1 MNRIEEL
8 IKEKCPDGVEYIRL
22 EELCSNITK
31 QTGFDYSS
39 TIKPALVKE
48 ASQDTYAFIQNKDF
62 DGDKINLNTDYYIP
76 IAVAEKYPKITLD
89 TPSLLISL
97 SGKVGNVGFYGL
109 DSKAF
114 IGGAVGICKLKDGIV
129 GKFVMH
135 YLMSSEG
142 QKYLFKSVKAASH
155 VNLTVE
161 SIRDTPI
168 PVPPIEVQ
176 QEIVRILDKFTEL
189 EAELQAELD
198 ARNKQYENY
207 REELFTNRFFDKVE
221 YKKIKSVCSE
231 VIVPMRDKPQV
242 FDGEIPWCRIEDIE
256 GQYFNDSLSG
266 LRVSEKIIKE
276 MNLKVFP
283 KGTVICSCSAS
294 IGVYAINTQPLIT
307 NQTFIGIVCG
317 KEVINKF
324 LLYYMQTQTPTLLR
338 LSTTGT
344 IPYISRNKFENLEI
358 PVPSIMIQQD
368 VIRVLDKF
376 TELVAGLQ
384 DELEM
389 RHKQYEY
396 YRDKLLTF
404 ERKVV

>member
-1 MNRIEEL
+1 MSRIEEL
-8 IKEKCPDGVEYIRL
+8 IREKCPEGVEYIRL
-22 EELCSNITK
+22 EELCSIITK

-39 TIKPALVKE
+39 TIKPTLVKE

-62 DGDKINLNTDYYIP
+62 YGDKINLSTDYYIP

-109 DSKAF
+109 DNKAF

-135 YLMSSEG
+135 YLMSAEG

-176 QEIVRILDKFTEL
+176 KEIVRILDKFTEL
-189 EAELQAELD
+189 EAELQTELD
-198 ARNKQYENY
+198 ARKKQFEYY
-207 REELFTNRFFDKVE
+207 REWLTSFDDEVNTIEMTLGDIYDFQYGKGNNIPTEGGE
-221 YKKIKSVCSE
+221 YPVYGSNGIAGWHHEYNSE
-231 VIVPMRDKPQV
+231 DAPVIGHIGAYAGIVNWASGKHFVTYNGVICKHKNSDVNKRYAYYLLMKQDFLSEQKGAQPFV
-242 FDGEIPWCRIEDIE
+242 S
-256 GQYFNDSLSG
+256 YDSLKKPI
-266 LRVSEKIIKE
+266 VKIPPMKE
-276 MNLKVFP
+276 QERLVRMFDIFNI
-283 KGTVICSCSAS
+283 ICSDYKNGLPA
-294 IGVYAINTQPLIT
+294 
-307 NQTFIGIVCG
+307 
-317 KEVINKF
+317 
-324 LLYYMQTQTPTLLR
+324 
-338 LSTTGT
+338 
-344 IPYISRNKFENLEI
+344 EI
-358 PVPSIMIQQD
+358 
-368 VIRVLDKF
+368 
-376 TELVAGLQ
+376 AA
-384 DELEM
+384 

-404 ERKVV
+404 KRKEV